1 MAKKFVFSPLFLER
15 NTMLKVLKC
24 KFFLVAQSWKVAQH
38 QKPSHLS
45 WKMEQIYRGNSWN
58 LLEFH
63 FPKMVASLK
72 KSYFFS
78 EIFRAPFNGQF
89 LKAISADIFRNLQ
102 TLRGSQKKKVLKMGK
117 SAEACNFTK
126 SNTPPWMFCIF
137 LKLYKWYQIV

>member
-1 MAKKFVFSPLFLER
+1 MQIFLGCPIMEGGIALEALSFILEYGA
-15 NTMLKVLKC
+15 N
-24 KFFLVAQSWKVAQH
+24 FSWK
-38 QKPSHLS
+38 
-45 WKMEQIYRGNSWN
+45 
-58 LLEFH
+58 LLESPGISFSKNGGK
-63 FPKMVASLK
+63 PEK
-72 KSYFFS
+72 KLYFFS

-126 SNTPPWMFCIF
+126 SNTPPWVFCIF